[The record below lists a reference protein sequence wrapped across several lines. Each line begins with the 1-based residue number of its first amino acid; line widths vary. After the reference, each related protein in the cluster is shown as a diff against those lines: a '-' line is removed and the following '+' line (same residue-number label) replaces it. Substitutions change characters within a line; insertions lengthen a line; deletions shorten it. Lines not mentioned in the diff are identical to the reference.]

1 VRVTV
6 LVLLLLPGTLF
17 AQVQADRALLAE
29 IRAIRAVDNHSHI
42 PAVTPVS
49 DAPAAG
55 DPIGVTAFP
64 YPVRLRLDNPEWL
77 HAWRAMYDTKM
88 TDRSGP
94 YAAAMLRHKR
104 KLIRDIGDGYPAWVL
119 DRMSIDTALV
129 NMAALGAGQTGP
141 RFRWVPTA
149 DSLLYPFGGVDGNP
163 ETGAIERP
171 ATLEEYTNIVARTVA
186 GWRHDGAV
194 AVKIA
199 LAYART
205 LDFAEAGAGEAARIY
220 AAHAATGTAPA
231 AAEYKMLQDYLFR
244 VVAREAG
251 SAGLVMHI
259 HTGIGADPWFQ
270 IRGANPLLLESA
282 VSDKSLR
289 STNFVL
295 IHGSWPFDREA
306 GVMLIKP
313 NVYADFSAQTFL
325 RSTRALS
332 ETLRAWLEWY
342 PEKVLFGTDAYPEPA
357 TPLSDWEEKLWL
369 ANETARDALAIA
381 LTGMMNDGQITRA
394 RAVELARMVLR
405 DNAIRLYGLAQPER

>member
-1 VRVTV
+1 VRVSA
-6 LVLLLLPGTLF
+6 LLLLLLPGTLF

-29 IRAIRAVDNHSHI
+29 IRAIRAIDNHSHLPPFAPI
-42 PAVTPVS
+42 DAAAAVT
-49 DAPAAG
+49 

-64 YPVRLRLDNPEWL
+64 YPVRLRVDNPEWL
-77 HAWRAMYDTKM
+77 RVWRAMYDTKM

-94 YAAAMLRHKR
+94 AGAALLRQKQQQ
-104 KLIRDIGDGYPAWVL
+104 IRDRGDSYPAWVL
-119 DRMSIDTALV
+119 DRVSIETSFV
-129 NMAALGAGQTGP
+129 NMPALGAGQSGP
-141 RFRWVPTA
+141 RFRWVPSA
-149 DSLLYPFGGVDGNP
+149 DSLLYPFGGVDPNP
-163 ETGAIERP
+163 EVGVFERP
-171 ATLEEYTNIVARTVA
+171 ATLEEYTNVIARTVA
-186 GWRHDGAV
+186 RWRGEGAV

-205 LDFAEAGAGEAARIY
+205 LDFAEVTAGDATRIY
-220 AAHAATGTAPA
+220 AAHAASGIAPD

-251 SAGLVMHI
+251 SAGLAMHI

-282 VSDKSLR
+282 MSDKSLR

-342 PEKVLFGTDAYPEPA
+342 PEKVLFGTDAYPEPG
-357 TPLSDWEEKLWL
+357 TPLFDWEEKLGL
-369 ANETARDALAIA
+369 ANDTAREALAIA

-405 DNAIRLYGLAQPER
+405 ENAVRLYGLAQR

>member
-1 VRVTV
+1 VRVSV
-6 LVLLLLPGTLF
+6 LALLLLPGTLF

-42 PAVTPVS
+42 P
-49 DAPAAG
+49 PAAPLPEELPA
-55 DPIGVTAFP
+55 DPIGVTPFP
-64 YPVRLRLDNPEWL
+64 YPVRLRLDNPEWVRV
-77 HAWRAMYDTKM
+77 WGAMY
-88 TDRSGP
+88 GP
-94 YAAAMLRHKR
+94 KDPAALLRQKQ
-104 KLIRDIGDGYPAWVL
+104 KLIRERGDAYPASVL
-119 DRMSIDTALV
+119 DRVSIETVLV
-129 NMAALGAGQTGP
+129 NMPALGAGQRGP
-141 RFRWVPTA
+141 RFRWVPAA
-149 DSLLYPFGGVDGNP
+149 DSLLYPFGGLDGSP
-163 ETGAIERP
+163 EAGAGERP
-171 ATLEEYTNIVARTVA
+171 PTLEEYTNTVGRTVA

-199 LAYART
+199 LAYVRS
-205 LDFAEAGAGEAARIY
+205 LDFEEVDAVDAARIY
-220 AAHAATGTAPA
+220 AAHAARGTTPA

-259 HTGIGADPWFQ
+259 HTGIGADPWFR
-270 IRGANPLLLESA
+270 IAGANPLLLESS

-342 PEKVLFGTDAYPEPA
+342 PEKVLFGTDAYPDPA
-357 TPLSDWEEKLWL
+357 TPLFDWEEKLWL
-369 ANETARDALAIA
+369 ANDTAREALAMA

-394 RAVELARMVLR
+394 RAMELARMVLR
-405 DNAIRLYGLAQPER
+405 ENAVRLYGLAQPERAR